1 MFKIALHDTT
11 AVHGSYHGTSGTVQN
26 CEFQPESTI
35 FKLEIDDVV
44 TGKSAWVSG

>member
-35 FKLEIDDVV
+35 FKLEIDDVYV
-44 TGKSAWVSG
+44 TGKSA